1 MVGEIAELEDFGLT
15 SFNGHTK
22 VTAIHKETISEND
35 LKTSRQDFPQ
45 LKIER
50 RIRIEM
56 GRRGRDAIWPGPTP
70 LEQQSKGRKDI
81 TTLEASPEERE
92 V

>member
-1 MVGEIAELEDFGLT
+1 MTEQEDFGLT
-15 SFNGHTK
+15 FSNGHTK
-22 VTAIHKETISEND
+22 VATIQKETISEND

-50 RIRIEM
+50 RIHTEM

-70 LEQQSKGRKDI
+70 LEQQSKGRKDT
-81 TTLEASPEERE
+81 TTLEVSPEE
-92 V
+92 

>member
-1 MVGEIAELEDFGLT
+1 MIAKPEDTDLT
-15 SFNGHTK
+15 SSHGYTK
-22 VTAIHKETISEND
+22 VATIQKETISEND

-50 RIRIEM
+50 RIHTEM

-70 LEQQSKGRKDI
+70 LEQQSKGRKDT
-81 TTLEASPEERE
+81 TTLEVSPEE
-92 V
+92 